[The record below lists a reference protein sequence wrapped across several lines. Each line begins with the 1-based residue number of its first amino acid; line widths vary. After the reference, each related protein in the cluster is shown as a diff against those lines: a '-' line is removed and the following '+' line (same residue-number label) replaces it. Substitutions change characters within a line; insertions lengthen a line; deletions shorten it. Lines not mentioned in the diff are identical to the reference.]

1 MVVKIRKVVLLLTL
15 LLALVSFSKAQLIIN
30 EVSQGP
36 TGAKEYVELL
46 VVGTSTCSS
55 IPCMDLRGYY
65 IDDNNGNHATGTG
78 TGIAQGCI
86 RFKSTAFWSC
96 IPIGTL
102 IVIYNDADINASIPS
117 DDLSMSDGNCKLVFP
132 ISNCTLLE
140 ENTSLPSTSTA
151 TYPTTG
157 FTACGSWGS
166 LAMANGDDSFQ
177 TISPSGNEVFS
188 VSWGNNTTSS
198 DIYFSGPSSAMVAYM
213 TNSVNNVPTNQANW
227 ARVSTSGNQTP
238 GSANNAANAA
248 WISAMNNS
256 CTALTP
262 LVLNS
267 SSTDPSCTCDGT
279 ASVVASGSNGPYTY
293 SWAPSGGTAANA
305 SGLCAGTYTVTV
317 TSSNGC
323 TQTATET
330 LVASSGLTVTVNS
343 QTICAGQNAIL
354 TASGATTYS
363 WSTGATASSITKS
376 PTTTTS
382 YTVTG
387 TSGGCSGIAI
397 ATVTVGG
404 PLAITVNSETI
415 CTGQSATL
423 TAAGGTTYLWST
435 GATSNSISESPTT
448 TTSYTVTGSNNG
460 CSGTAVA
467 TVTVGAALAII
478 VNSETICTGQSATLT
493 ASGGATYLWSGGST
507 ASSITKSPTTTTSYT
522 VTGTS
527 SGCSGTA
534 VATVTVG
541 SALAISVN
549 SETICTGQS
558 AALSAF
564 GGTTY
569 LWSTGATAFSITESP
584 ATTTSYTVTGT
595 SGGCSGTAIATVT
608 VGGALTI
615 NVNSET
621 ICTGQSATL
630 TATGG
635 ASYLWSTGAA
645 TNSVT
650 ESPSTTTSYTV
661 TGTSGGCSG
670 TAVANITVGGGLAIN
685 VNSETICTGQS
696 ATLTAT
702 GGTSYLWSTGGST
715 NSITESPAATT
726 SYTVTGTS
734 GGCSGTAVATITVG
748 GALAINV
755 NSETICTGQSATLT
769 ASGGTTYLWSTGAT
783 SNSITETPGA
793 TTSYTVT
800 GTSGGCSGTAVA
812 TVMVGN
818 ALAITVNS
826 STICAGQTA
835 TLTVSG
841 ATTYLWSTGSTDN
854 SITDTP
860 LTTTSYTVTGT
871 SGGCSGNTIAIVTV
885 GNALVISVNSATIC
899 SGETA
904 TLYATGGV
912 NYLWSNGSIT
922 DLISDTPTT
931 TTSYTVTGT
940 SGGCSG
946 SAIATV
952 TVNAL
957 PEIVFDADIISG
969 CEPFCVTFTDAS
981 NAAGD
986 NITSWTWDFGDGG
999 ISVDQHPQHCFDI
1012 QGQYSISLAIAT
1024 SNGCSA
1030 TFTNVNLIT
1039 LDPFPVAQFTAPL
1052 SVGILE
1058 ANISFTDNSTGASS
1072 WNWDFGDALDT
1083 VNNTSSLTDP
1093 SHAYSEAGTYCVTLA
1108 ISNNAGCVD
1117 TNQLCFVI
1125 KPEIT
1130 FYIPNTFSPN
1140 GDGINDEFYAKG
1152 ENVFEFEMSIYDR
1165 WGDRIFSAKDINEHW
1180 NGKANKGTKI
1190 ALQDVYVYVV
1200 TFIDNKNE
1208 SYHYTGNVTIVR

>member
-15 LLALVSFSKAQLIIN
+15 LLAFVSFSKAQLIIN

-36 TGAKEYVELL
+36 TGSKEYVELL
-46 VVGTSTCSS
+46 VVGTATCSS

-78 TGIAQGCI
+78 TGIAQGCV

-102 IVIYNDADINASIPS
+102 IVIYNDADINANIPA
-117 DDLSMSDGNCKLVFP
+117 DDISMSDGNCKLVFP

-140 ENTSLPSTSTA
+140 ENTSLPSTSID
-151 TYPTTG
+151 TYPSTG

-166 LAMANGDDSFQ
+166 LAMANADDSFQ
-177 TISPSGNEVFS
+177 TINPAGNEVFS
-188 VSWGNNTTSS
+188 VSWGNNTTNS

-213 TNSVNNVPTNQANW
+213 TNSASNVPTNQANW
-227 ARVSTSGNQTP
+227 TRVTTSGNQTP
-238 GSANNAANAA
+238 GSPNNTANAA
-248 WISAMNNS
+248 WISSMNNS
-256 CTALTP
+256 CNALTP
-262 LVLNS
+262 LVLS
-267 SSTDPSCTCDGT
+267 SSSIDPGCTCDGT

-293 SWAPSGGTAANA
+293 SWAPSGGTAATA

-317 TSSNGC
+317 SSSNGC

-343 QTICAGQNAIL
+343 LTICAGQNAIL
-354 TASGATTYS
+354 TASGGTTYS

-387 TSGGCSGIAI
+387 TSGGCSGTAV

-423 TAAGGTTYLWST
+423 TASGGTTYLWS
-435 GATSNSISESPTT
+435 S
-448 TTSYTVTGSNNG
+448 
-460 CSGTAVA
+460 
-467 TVTVGAALAII
+467 
-478 VNSETICTGQSATLT
+478 
-493 ASGGATYLWSGGST
+493 GST

-527 SGCSGTA
+527 NGCSGTAIATVTVGAALAITVNSETICTGQSATLTASGGTTYSWSTGATASSIIKSPTTTTSYTVTGTSGGCSGTA

-558 AALSAF
+558 AALSAS

-569 LWSTGATAFSITESP
+569 SWSTGATGFSITESP
-584 ATTTSYTVTGT
+584 ATTTTYTVTGT

-608 VGGALTI
+608 VGGALAIT
-615 NVNSET
+615 VNSQT

-630 TATGG
+630 SASGG
-635 ASYLWSTGAA
+635 TTYLWSTGA
-645 TNSVT
+645 
-650 ESPSTTTSYTV
+650 TS
-661 TGTSGGCSG
+661 
-670 TAVANITVGGGLAIN
+670 
-685 VNSETICTGQS
+685 
-696 ATLTAT
+696 
-702 GGTSYLWSTGGST
+702 
-715 NSITESPAATT
+715 NSITESPSATT

-748 GALAINV
+748 GALAITV
-755 NSETICTGQSATLT
+755 NSETICAGQSAALS
-769 ASGGTTYLWSTGAT
+769 ASGGTTYQWSTGAT
-783 SNSITETPGA
+783 SNSITESPTA

-800 GTSGGCSGTAVA
+800 GISGGCSGTAIA
-812 TVMVGN
+812 TVAIGN
-818 ALAITVNS
+818 NLALTVNS
-826 STICAGQTA
+826 TSICAGQST

-871 SGGCSGNTIAIVTV
+871 SGGCSGSTIAIVTV

-904 TLYATGGV
+904 TLAASGGV
-912 NYLWSNGSIT
+912 TYLWSNGSIS
-922 DLISDTPTT
+922 DLITDTPTT
-931 TTSYTVTGT
+931 TTSYTVAGT

-952 TVNAL
+952 TVNVL
-957 PEIVFDADIISG
+957 PEVVFDADIISG

-981 NAAGD
+981 NSIGGT
-986 NITSWTWDFGDGG
+986 ITSWNWDFGDGG
-999 ISVDQHPQHCFDI
+999 ISGDQHPQHCFDL
-1012 QGQYSISLAIAT
+1012 QGQYSVTLAIAS

-1072 WNWDFGDALDT
+1072 WNWDFGDVLDT
-1083 VNNTSSLTDP
+1083 VNNTSSLSDP
-1093 SHAYSEAGTYCVTLA
+1093 SHAYAEAGTYCVTLA

-1125 KPEIT
+1125 DPEIT

-1140 GDGINDEFYAKG
+1140 GDGINDEFFGKG
-1152 ENVFEFEMSIYDR
+1152 ENIFEFEMSIYDR
-1165 WGDRIFSAKDINEHW
+1165 WGDRIFTAKDINEHW
-1180 NGKANKGTKI
+1180 NGKANKGTKRSQ
-1190 ALQDVYVYVV
+1190 QDVYVYVV
-1200 TFIDNKNE
+1200 TFVDSKNE
-1208 SYHYTGNVTIVR
+1208 NYRYTGNVTIVR

>member
-1 MVVKIRKVVLLLTL
+1 MVVKIRKVLLLLTL
-15 LLALVSFSKAQLIIN
+15 LITLLPFSKAQLIIN

-36 TGAKEYVELL
+36 TGSKEFVELL
-46 VVGTSTCSS
+46 VVGTATCSS

-65 IDDNNGNHATGTG
+65 IDDNNGNHATGVG
-78 TGIAQGCI
+78 TGIAQGSI

-117 DDLSMSDGNCKLVFP
+117 DDISMSDGNCKLVFP

-140 ENTSLPSTSTA
+140 ENVSLPSTTTA

-157 FTACGSWGS
+157 FSACGSWGS

-188 VSWGNNTTSS
+188 VSWGNNTTNS

-213 TNSVNNVPTNQANW
+213 TNSVNNVPSNQANW

-267 SSTDPSCTCDGT
+267 SSIDPSCTCDGT
-279 ASVVASGSNGPYTY
+279 ATVVASGANAPYTY
-293 SWAPSGGTAANA
+293 SWAPSGGTAATA

-354 TASGATTYS
+354 TASGGTTYS

-387 TSGGCSGIAI
+387 TSGGCSG
-397 ATVTVGG
+397 
-404 PLAITVNSETI
+404 
-415 CTGQSATL
+415 
-423 TAAGGTTYLWST
+423 
-435 GATSNSISESPTT
+435 
-448 TTSYTVTGSNNG
+448 
-460 CSGTAVA
+460 
-467 TVTVGAALAII
+467 
-478 VNSETICTGQSATLT
+478 
-493 ASGGATYLWSGGST
+493 
-507 ASSITKSPTTTTSYT
+507 
-522 VTGTS
+522 
-527 SGCSGTA
+527 
-534 VATVTVG
+534 
-541 SALAISVN
+541 
-549 SETICTGQS
+549 
-558 AALSAF
+558 
-564 GGTTY
+564 
-569 LWSTGATAFSITESP
+569 
-584 ATTTSYTVTGT
+584 
-595 SGGCSGTAIATVT
+595 TAIATVT
-608 VGGALTI
+608 V
-615 NVNSET
+615 
-621 ICTGQSATL
+621 
-630 TATGG
+630 
-635 ASYLWSTGAA
+635 
-645 TNSVT
+645 
-650 ESPSTTTSYTV
+650 
-661 TGTSGGCSG
+661 SGP
-670 TAVANITVGGGLAIN
+670 LAI
-685 VNSETICTGQS
+685 T
-696 ATLTAT
+696 
-702 GGTSYLWSTGGST
+702 
-715 NSITESPAATT
+715 
-726 SYTVTGTS
+726 
-734 GGCSGTAVATITVG
+734 
-748 GALAINV
+748 V

-783 SNSITETPGA
+783 SNSITESPATTTSYTITGTSGGCSGTAVATVTVGAALAITVNSETICTGQSATLTAAGGTTYLWSNGSTASSITESPSA

-812 TVMVGN
+812 TITVGSALAVTVN
-818 ALAITVNS
+818 SETICAGQSAALSAFGGTTYLWSTGATTFSITESPATTTTYTVTGTSGGCSGTAVATVTVGGALPIIVNSETICTGQSATLSATGGTSYLWSTGATANSITESPSATTSYTVTWTSGGCSGTAVATVTVGGALAITVNS
-826 STICAGQTA
+826 ETICTGQSATLSASGGTTYLWSTGAATNSITESPTATTSYTVTGTSGGCSGTAVATITVGNNLAITVNSTSICAGQTA

-885 GNALVISVNSATIC
+885 GDALAISVNSATIC

-904 TLYATGGV
+904 TLSASGAVT
-912 NYLWSNGSIT
+912 YLWSNGSDT
-922 DLISDTPTT
+922 DLITDTPTT

-940 SGGCSG
+940 SGGCLG

-957 PEIVFDADIISG
+957 PEIVFNADIISG

-981 NAAGD
+981 NSIGS
-986 NITSWTWDFGDGG
+986 NITSWNWDFGDGG

-1012 QGQYSISLAIAT
+1012 QGQYSITLAIAT

-1072 WNWDFGDALDT
+1072 WSWDFGDAQDT
-1083 VNNTSSLTDP
+1083 LNNASSLTDP
-1093 SHAYSEAGTYCVTLA
+1093 SHAYAEAGTYCVTLA

-1125 KPEIT
+1125 NPEIT
-1130 FYIPNTFSPN
+1130 FYIPNSFSPN
-1140 GDGINDEFYAKG
+1140 GDGINDEFYVKG
-1152 ENVFEFEMSIYDR
+1152 ENIFEFEMSIYDR
-1165 WGDRIFSAKDINEHW
+1165 WGDRIFATKDINERW

-1200 TFIDNKNE
+1200 TFTDNKNE

>member
-15 LLALVSFSKAQLIIN
+15 LLAFVSFSKAQLIIN

-36 TGAKEYVELL
+36 TGSKEYVELL
-46 VVGTSTCSS
+46 VVGTATCSS

-117 DDLSMSDGNCKLVFP
+117 DDVSMSDGNCKLVFP

-140 ENTSLPSTSTA
+140 ENTSLPSTSID

-157 FTACGSWGS
+157 FSACGSWGS

-177 TISPSGNEVFS
+177 TINSSGNEIFS

-213 TNSVNNVPTNQANW
+213 TNSVSNVPTNQANW
-227 ARVSTSGNQTP
+227 ARVATSGNQTP

-248 WISAMNNS
+248 WISSMNNS

-267 SSTDPSCTCDGT
+267 NSTDPSCTCDGT
-279 ASVVASGSNGPYTY
+279 ASVVASGSNAPYTY
-293 SWAPSGGTAANA
+293 SWAPSGGTAATA

-354 TASGATTYS
+354 TASGGTTYS
-363 WSTGATASSITKS
+363 WSTGSTASSITKSPTTTTSYTVTGTSGGCSGTAIATVTVGGPLVISVNSETICTGQSATLTASGGTTYLWSSGSTASSITKSPTSTTSYTVTGSSNGCSGTAVATVTVGGALSISVNSETICTGQSATLSASGGTTYLWSTGATTSSITKSPTTTTSYTVTGTSGGCSGTAVASVTVGSALAISVNSETICTGQSAALSASGGTTYLWSTGSTAFSITESPATTTTYTVTGTSGGCSGTAIATVTVGGALAITVNSETICTGQSATLAATGGTTYLWSTGATSNSITES

-404 PLAITVNSETI
+404 ALAITVNSETI

-423 TAAGGTTYLWST
+423 S
-435 GATSNSISESPTT
+435 
-448 TTSYTVTGSNNG
+448 
-460 CSGTAVA
+460 
-467 TVTVGAALAII
+467 
-478 VNSETICTGQSATLT
+478 
-493 ASGGATYLWSGGST
+493 
-507 ASSITKSPTTTTSYT
+507 
-522 VTGTS
+522 
-527 SGCSGTA
+527 
-534 VATVTVG
+534 
-541 SALAISVN
+541 
-549 SETICTGQS
+549 
-558 AALSAF
+558 
-564 GGTTY
+564 
-569 LWSTGATAFSITESP
+569 
-584 ATTTSYTVTGT
+584 
-595 SGGCSGTAIATVT
+595 
-608 VGGALTI
+608 
-615 NVNSET
+615 
-621 ICTGQSATL
+621 
-630 TATGG
+630 
-635 ASYLWSTGAA
+635 
-645 TNSVT
+645 
-650 ESPSTTTSYTV
+650 
-661 TGTSGGCSG
+661 
-670 TAVANITVGGGLAIN
+670 
-685 VNSETICTGQS
+685 
-696 ATLTAT
+696 
-702 GGTSYLWSTGGST
+702 
-715 NSITESPAATT
+715 
-726 SYTVTGTS
+726 
-734 GGCSGTAVATITVG
+734 
-748 GALAINV
+748 
-755 NSETICTGQSATLT
+755 

-783 SNSITETPGA
+783 SISITESPTA

-812 TVMVGN
+812 TVTIGN
-818 ALAITVNS
+818 NLVISVNS
-826 STICAGQTA
+826 TTICAGQAT

-860 LTTTSYTVTGT
+860 LTTTSYTVTGS

-885 GNALVISVNSATIC
+885 GNALVIAVNSATIC

-904 TLYATGGV
+904 TLAATGGV
-912 NYLWSNGSIT
+912 TYLWSNGSIT
-922 DLISDTPTT
+922 DLITDTPTA

-952 TVNAL
+952 MVNAL
-957 PEIVFDADIISG
+957 PEVVFNADIISG
-969 CEPFCVTFTDAS
+969 CEPFCATFIDSSTAVG
-981 NAAGD
+981 A
-986 NITSWTWDFGDGG
+986 NITSWNWNFGDGG
-999 ISVDQHPQHCFDI
+999 ISGDQHPQHCFDI
-1012 QGQYSISLAIAT
+1012 QGQYSVTLAIAS

-1030 TFTNVNLIT
+1030 TYTNVNMII

-1072 WNWDFGDALDT
+1072 WNWDFGDVLDS
-1083 VNNTSSLTDP
+1083 VNNTSSSSDP
-1093 SHAYSEAGTYCVTLA
+1093 SHTYAEAGTYCVTLA

-1125 KPEIT
+1125 NPEIT

-1140 GDGINDEFYAKG
+1140 GDGINDEFFGKG
-1152 ENVFEFEMSIYDR
+1152 ENIFEFEMSIFDR
-1165 WGDRIFSAKDINEHW
+1165 WGDRIFTAKDINEHW
-1180 NGKANKGTKI
+1180 NGKANKGTKR
-1190 ALQDVYVYVV
+1190 AQEDVYVYVV
-1200 TFIDNKNE
+1200 TFVDSKNE